1 MQKISVSTLMDGEEI
16 NSSTLRKVTQD
27 PELEKAWQNFHLI
40 RDVMRKESDFILG
53 DDFTKSV
60 AAALELEDTPILE
73 SQEKIEPK
81 QKNFWRKLKP
91 ALMPMLQLGVAASV
105 CLVAVFGVQQFTKKP
120 AESAIP
126 VLQTLPFNNQVQ
138 DVSYNVPHQ
147 FIVTPKQM
155 EEKNKQIGEMVQ
167 SYELQRRL
175 YASEI
180 HK

>member
-16 NSSTLRKVTQD
+16 NSSALQKISQD
-27 PELEKAWQNFHLI
+27 PELKKSWQNYHLI
-40 RDVMRKESDFILG
+40 RDIMRKESDFILG

-60 AAALELEDTPILE
+60 AAALDEEAAPIQV
-73 SQEKIEPK
+73 SQHKLPK
-81 QKNFWRKLKP
+81 KSASFWKKLKP
-91 ALMPMLQLGVAASV
+91 AGMPLMQLGIAASV
-105 CLVAVFGVQQFTKKP
+105 CLVAVFGVQQFSKKP
-120 AESAIP
+120 TENAIP

-147 FIVTPKQM
+147 FIVTPQQM

-167 SYELQRRL
+167 TYELQRRL
-175 YASEI
+175 YAAEI